1 MKEITINSYDEIV
14 RLIENITKD
23 AELLK
28 AGGFGYYFR
37 GQANKDW
44 RLLPGL
50 LRKLALN
57 EIDEMK
63 SIPNINK
70 KDKSFIS
77 LAVAQHYDKST
88 RCLDFTRNFNIALF
102 FACNPEYPC
111 FNSDGA
117 LFVLEKE
124 FHKPAWFTNYLM
136 YYTATNPDNDVSSW
150 EYANYLSKI
159 PEIESEF
166 IRTGRSTGL
175 DSYNSETQV
184 YLSRGFLVDFKDND
198 LGFERIKRQ
207 EAALFYFGSKFY
219 EINDK
224 NEKIY
229 ISTDYLTTYW
239 SSQNSFRIEPHNIVD
254 ANLEEFCPYKI
265 IIPQHVKQEIFD
277 RINITKSDLELEDT
291 KEKAT

>member
-1 MKEITINSYDEIV
+1 
-14 RLIENITKD
+14 
-23 AELLK
+23 
-28 AGGFGYYFR
+28 
-37 GQANKDW
+37 
-44 RLLPGL
+44 
-50 LRKLALN
+50 
-57 EIDEMK
+57 
-63 SIPNINK
+63 
-70 KDKSFIS
+70 
-77 LAVAQHYDKST
+77 
-88 RCLDFTRNFNIALF
+88 
-102 FACNPEYPC
+102 
-111 FNSDGA
+111 
-117 LFVLEKE
+117 
-124 FHKPAWFTNYLM
+124 M
-136 YYTATNPDNDVSSW
+136 YYIATNHDNDVSSW

-166 IRTGRSTGL
+166 IRTGRSTAL

-265 IIPQHVKQEIFD
+265 IIHQHVKQEIFD

>member
-1 MKEITINSYDEIV
+1 MKEIIIKSYDEIV

-23 AELLK
+23 KELMK
-28 AGGFGYYFR
+28 TGGFGYYFR

-50 LRKLALN
+50 LRNTTLN

-63 SIPNINK
+63 NLPNINE
-70 KDKSFIS
+70 KDKSSIS
-77 LAVAQHYDKST
+77 LAVAQHYGKST

-102 FACNPEYPC
+102 FACNPAYPY

-117 LFVLEKE
+117 LFVLEKQ
-124 FHKPAWFTNYLM
+124 FHKPTWFTNYFI
-136 YYTATNPDNDVSSW
+136 YYTATNTKEDVSSW

-166 IRTGRSTGL
+166 IRTGRSTTL
-175 DSYNSETQV
+175 DSYDLEAQI

-219 EINDK
+219 VMNGK
-224 NEKIY
+224 NEKVY
-229 ISTDYLTTYW
+229 IPLDRLTTRW
-239 SSQNSFRIEPHNIVD
+239 SSQNLFRFEPHNIVD
-254 ANLEEFCPYKI
+254 SKLEEFCPYKI
-265 IIPQHVKQEIFD
+265 IIPQRIKKEIFD
-277 RINITKSDLELEDT
+277 KINIAESDLGL
-291 KEKAT
+291 

>member
-1 MKEITINSYDEIV
+1 MEEIIINSYDEIV
-14 RLIENITKD
+14 RLIENITKN

-28 AGGFGYYFR
+28 TSGFGYYFR

-50 LRKLALN
+50 LRHPTLN

-63 SIPNINK
+63 NLPNINE
-70 KDKSFIS
+70 KDKSSIS
-77 LAVAQHYDKST
+77 LAVAQHYGKST

-102 FACNPEYPC
+102 FACNPDYPC

-117 LFVLEKE
+117 LFVLKKE
-124 FHKPAWFTNYLM
+124 FHKPTWFTNYFI
-136 YYTATNPDNDVSSW
+136 YYTATNTKKDVSSW
-150 EYANYLSKI
+150 EYADYLSKI

-166 IRTGRSTGL
+166 IRTGRLIAL
-175 DSYNSETQV
+175 DSYNTEAQM
-184 YLSRGFLVDFKDND
+184 YLSRGFLADFKDND

-229 ISTDYLTTYW
+229 ISLDYLTTRW
-239 SSQNSFRIEPHNIVD
+239 SNQNLFRFEPHNIVD
-254 ANLEEFCPYKI
+254 AKLEEFCPYKI
-265 IIPQHVKQEIFD
+265 IIPQRIKKEIFD
-277 RINITKSDLELEDT
+277 KISITESDLGL
-291 KEKAT
+291 